1 MTTNGRLAGKVA
13 VITGGASG
21 MGRDTVARFLAEG
34 ARVVFADLNEGNGKS
49 TLDELGEAGHA
60 DHVRFV
66 RADVAEEADV
76 EALFATAVDEFG
88 RVDVA
93 FNNAGV
99 PGAVGPITETTVD
112 AWNYT
117 LGIMLTGVM
126 LGIKHAARLMKGQ
139 GEGGSIINTASV
151 AGVGGGCGP
160 HAYSAAKAAVINL
173 TRTTSTE
180 LAPDRIRVNAICP
193 GAINTPLI
201 NFGNAEAMGAVFDGL
216 QPWPSHGTGDDIAA
230 VATFLGSDE
239 SRFITGAHL
248 VVDGGLTAAGPGL
261 IGGLTGGALG
271 QVTGVGRGST
281 GEESDIRPL
290 EG

>member
-1 MTTNGRLAGKVA
+1 KVA

-126 LGIKHAARLMKGQ
+126 LGIKHAAR
-139 GEGGSIINTASV
+139 
-151 AGVGGGCGP
+151 
-160 HAYSAAKAAVINL
+160 
-173 TRTTSTE
+173 
-180 LAPDRIRVNAICP
+180 
-193 GAINTPLI
+193 
-201 NFGNAEAMGAVFDGL
+201 
-216 QPWPSHGTGDDIAA
+216 
-230 VATFLGSDE
+230 
-239 SRFITGAHL
+239 
-248 VVDGGLTAAGPGL
+248 
-261 IGGLTGGALG
+261 
-271 QVTGVGRGST
+271 
-281 GEESDIRPL
+281 
-290 EG
+290 